1 MGAPS
6 SKAEC
11 LRRIEMLNHNIS
23 NEKLAIESFKS
34 QLARLDK
41 KCAGYISTKNNM
53 ESAKKRIA
61 QHKEEISSLKA
72 KMKTLK

>member
-11 LRRIEMLNHNIS
+11 LRQIEMLTHKIS
-23 NEKLAIESFKS
+23 NENAAIESFKS
-34 QLARLDK
+34 QLTRLDK
-41 KCAGYISTKNNM
+41 KCAGYISTKNNL
-53 ESAKKRIA
+53 ESAKRRVA
-61 QHKEEISSLKA
+61 GYKEEISSLKA